1 LGDERGNRNDRIGR
15 IEEMLFTDAG
25 AWAFSEVAGEDDE
38 RAGLDKAGGEKCG
51 PVVVSMVGVKDA
63 RFDSAK
69 NACEGEN
76 LIGSKLGEWMEG
88 KLLSCGG

>member
-1 LGDERGNRNDRIGR
+1 LRDERGNRNDRIGR

-25 AWAFSEVAGEDDE
+25 ARALCEVTGKDDE
-38 RAGLDKAGGEKCG
+38 RAGFDKARGEKCG

-63 RFDSAK
+63 RFGSAK

-76 LIGSKLGEWMEG
+76 LIGSKPGEWMEG